1 MFESYNLVTP
11 PEINLPESQLPTLQ
25 YSLPKLQY
33 DLPSLN
39 FTETLFEDSQ
49 NNQTKPIIEQKFNN
63 HKSFV

>member
-49 NNQTKPIIEQKFNN
+49 NNQTKSII
-63 HKSFV
+63 